1 MKKLSIIIPYYNGGE
16 YTKALLD
23 CLAPQVTKDVE
34 VILVD
39 DGSKEPFK
47 TTEKWLKVIRKE
59 NGGVSSARNAGIDKA
74 TGEYI
79 TFVDHDDLLPPYYIQ
94 KIMEKIAEGFDY
106 LYMSWKTAENSGWKY
121 EVKLNSVDDKF
132 PTFNLCVWN
141 RVYKRDL
148 IGDVRF
154 NTKKI
159 IAEDAEFIRK
169 VHERGKKAFI
179 SDFMYYYRTDKP
191 DTLTKL
197 FNEGK
202 TGMRRVVYHF
212 EHVTQDMTYLIEE
225 FKKADEDAEVML
237 MTKQND
243 IPELEDYAMVI
254 KPREMKG
261 TELRGEPTPLFSKLP
276 TPIKTQVVIW
286 TEHTYKI
293 GGIETF
299 IYNFCAQMSPYY
311 DILVLYNII
320 DPEQLARLRQ
330 IVECKR
336 YTGQSIDCDSIIV
349 NRITDKVPDTVTYKQ
364 KIQMV
369 HACKMGPQW
378 SIPQNTDCIVG
389 VSQAALDS
397 FNEPNG
403 QVIHNLTDKPTDK
416 RCLLLI
422 SATRLSKTSAFE
434 KGHARMLK
442 LADMLHEANI
452 PFLWLI
458 FSDQPLKGARENMIV
473 LPPTLNI
480 APYLARADYYVSLS
494 DAEGY
499 GYSMVESLINGTA
512 LITTPIDVLSEIGF
526 KDGFNGYV
534 VPFDLDEFDVQKLLD
549 IPQFEY
555 KTTNTKSIKQW
566 RKLLGDTKPTHAYN
580 PHEKVKLRVTQ
591 KYHDTNLNRI
601 VNVGEVLHIHEK
613 RAEIIQSAGYGRIIN
628 GEV

>member
-16 YTKALLD
+16 YTKKLIE
-23 CLAPQVTKDVE
+23 CLAPQVTKEVE

-47 TTEKWLKVIRKE
+47 TTEKWLKVIHKE
-59 NGGVSSARNAGIDKA
+59 NGGVSAARNAGIDKA

-106 LYMSWKTAENSGWKY
+106 MYMSWKTAENSGWKY

-237 MTKQND
+237 MTHQND

-336 YTGQSIDCDSIIV
+336 YTGQSITCDSIIV

-369 HACKMGPQW
+369 HACKMDERWEVPDG
-378 SIPQNTDCIVG
+378 DLIVP
-389 VSQAALDS
+389 VSDAVVKSYGMKD
-397 FNEPNG
+397 G
-403 QVIHNLTDKPTDK
+403 YKVIHNMTIPRESREPLF
-416 RCLLLI
+416 LV
-422 SATRLSKTSAFE
+422 SATRISTRE
-434 KGHARMLK
+434 KGEKRMIDFAKALK
-442 LADMLHEANI
+442 GYGV
-452 PFLWLI
+452 PFIWLI
-458 FSDQPLKGARENMIV
+458 FTDRVMTGAVDGMVFMNMTMNV
-473 LPPTLNI
+473 
-480 APYLARADYYVSLS
+480 APFLAKADYLVQLS
-494 DAEGY
+494 DSEAFC
-499 GYSMVESLINGTA
+499 YSMVEALELGTPV
-512 LITTPIDVLSEIGF
+512 ITTPVDVLDEIGIE
-526 KDGFNGYV
+526 DGVNGYI
-534 VPFDLDEFDVQKLLD
+534 VPFDMNISKKTMQNITER
-549 IPQFEY
+549 IPDGFAY
-555 KTTNTKSIKQW
+555 DNGNPGIVKKW
-566 RKLLGDTKPTHAYN
+566 RAVLGNTKPTGAYK
-580 PHEKVKLRVTQ
+580 PSDEITVKITRKYRDMELERLMMPGEIFQMTRERAYKV
-591 KYHDTNLNRI
+591 I
-601 VNVGEVLHIHEK
+601 ESGF
-613 RAEIIQSAGYGRIIN
+613 AE
-628 GEV
+628 EL